1 MTQYDQAMK
10 HWGNHKK
17 DRFFQQCAAPVASL
31 QYPHLSEEEKRKRS
45 NESLEALLDQAVDF
59 PVFVHQDQWI
69 GTWEMVP
76 SNHLFGFKIAS
87 RNELIA
93 FVNEYK
99 ED

>member
-1 MTQYDQAMK
+1 MTQYNQAMK
-10 HWGNHKK
+10 HWKNHRK
-17 DRFFQQCAAPVASL
+17 DKFFQQCAAPVASL
-31 QYPHLSEEEKRKRS
+31 QYPYLSEKEIRKRS
-45 NESLEALLDQAVDF
+45 NESLEVLLEQVVDF
-59 PVFVHQDQWI
+59 PVYVHQDQWI

-76 SNHLFGFKIAS
+76 PNHLFGTKIAS